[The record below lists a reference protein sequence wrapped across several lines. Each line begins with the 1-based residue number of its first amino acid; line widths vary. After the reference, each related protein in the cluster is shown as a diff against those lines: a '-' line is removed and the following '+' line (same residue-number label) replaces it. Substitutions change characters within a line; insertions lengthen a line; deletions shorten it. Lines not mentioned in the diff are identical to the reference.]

1 MKTLGNKYFQVGNWN
16 FCEIKF
22 PIGILLHLSPLEYT
36 EGKKQTKI
44 KTNRKKIKTK
54 QTKKHPQ
61 NQTISTKTCP
71 MKLRINERN

>member
-1 MKTLGNKYFQVGNWN
+1 MKTLGKKYFQVGNWN

-44 KTNRKKIKTK
+44 KTNRKKKSKQNKTK
-54 QTKKHPQ
+54 NIPKTKPYLQKHVP
-61 NQTISTKTCP
+61 
-71 MKLRINERN
+71 